1 MIDINK
7 ERLDYLVEALKKKG
21 HPEEKVQDFVVS
33 LYWRFVRT
41 LFEQFCFVKVKRIKY
56 FLLTQLVAH
65 HGDVNNPDH
74 VQKLVK
80 TTIEKFGRLDYV
92 VSQLTSLISRKFL
105 IVL

>member
-1 MIDINK
+1 M
-7 ERLDYLVEALKKKG
+7 
-21 HPEEKVQDFVVS
+21 
-33 LYWRFVRT
+33 RT
-41 LFEQFCFVKVKRIKY
+41 LFEQFCFVKVKKKSNI
-56 FLLTQLVAH
+56 FLLTQLVAY

-80 TTIEKFGRLDYV
+80 TTTEKFGRLDYV